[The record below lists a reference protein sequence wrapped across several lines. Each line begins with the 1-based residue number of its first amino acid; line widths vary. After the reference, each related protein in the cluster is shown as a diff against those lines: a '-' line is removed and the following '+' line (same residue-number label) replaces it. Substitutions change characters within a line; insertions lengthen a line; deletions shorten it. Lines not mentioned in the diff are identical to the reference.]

1 MPLSAAA
8 QTPDKMADTPLGS
21 LNPTSSGFVTVFVR
35 RIRPLPADLIA
46 KGIAM
51 KLILS
56 LLLIGV
62 SLFWNGISEADAQT
76 VRRPQNCAPRDAVLT
91 RLAKSYGEVQQSQ
104 GLGANNAIIEVFAS
118 EHYRLL
124 DDHRHNAIR
133 LDLSGCQWAGV

>member
-1 MPLSAAA
+1 
-8 QTPDKMADTPLGS
+8 
-21 LNPTSSGFVTVFVR
+21 
-35 RIRPLPADLIA
+35 
-46 KGIAM
+46 M

-118 EHYRLL
+118 STTGSWTITVTMPSGLTCLVASGQAFESLTKAQPPTG
-124 DDHRHNAIR
+124 DDT
-133 LDLSGCQWAGV
+133 

>member
-1 MPLSAAA
+1 
-8 QTPDKMADTPLGS
+8 
-21 LNPTSSGFVTVFVR
+21 
-35 RIRPLPADLIA
+35 
-46 KGIAM
+46 M

-104 GLGANNAIIEVFAS
+104 GLEPDLKVVEQYQEIMI
-118 EHYRLL
+118 
-124 DDHRHNAIR
+124 HRF
-133 LDLSGCQWAGV
+133 

>member
-1 MPLSAAA
+1 
-8 QTPDKMADTPLGS
+8 
-21 LNPTSSGFVTVFVR
+21 
-35 RIRPLPADLIA
+35 
-46 KGIAM
+46 M

-104 GLGANNAIIEVFAS
+104 GFRTHNQNRTVAARAIADMKTFG
-118 EHYRLL
+118 H
-124 DDHRHNAIR
+124 
-133 LDLSGCQWAGV
+133 LS